1 MTVALSCLEIK
12 QIYDTLD
19 SETAAVYQ
27 QLLPIDSKI
36 ELEYIE
42 SLIVEVQRKYFA
54 LLSDTGNE
62 ELENTYIRAFNPDLV
77 KGYRK
82 DTNGFWKVENEDGGW
97 ILYHPIT
104 KERVEEFKGIY
115 YYDTNGFWS
124 VKKKDGGWILYHPI
138 TKERSEEF
146 KYIGQC
152 DTNGFWDV
160 ITMDGKQMKYNPL
173 TKEYKE

>member
-42 SLIVEVQRKYFA
+42 SLIVEVQRKYLA

-62 ELENTYIRAFNPDLV
+62 ELENTHIRAFNPDLV

-82 DTNGFWKVENEDGGW
+82 DTNGFWKVENE
-97 ILYHPIT
+97 
-104 KERVEEFKGIY
+104 
-115 YYDTNGFWS
+115 
-124 VKKKDGGWILYHPI
+124 DGGWILYHPI